1 MRKWAIVWY
10 PFVISCLRF
19 APLPLPPFVVGLL
32 FRWVLCWC
40 TFSSSS
46 LWACYGGLLVCS
58 LFSSLSFWASF
69 LVASLLLL
77 SVGCSWWV
85 LVFFFPPCG
94 LVVLVVGF
102 FSFLSSL
109 LVGVR
114 FVGWLCVRR
123 ALHFL
128 SACICLQTFYFC
140 FCFCFA
146 FCFFLLVL
154 FSLSFAF
161 FAAALVAAKT
171 KRHDMLNKRPSEF
184 YRKINVMDWILNKNS
199 TYVKNQF
206 WYNSI

>member
-10 PFVISCLRF
+10 PFVISCLRC

-85 LVFFFPPCG
+85 LVFFLSSLWACCFGRWLLFFFVFPPCG
-94 LVVLVVGF
+94 
-102 FSFLSSL
+102 
-109 LVGVR
+109 
-114 FVGWLCVRR
+114 R
-123 ALHFL
+123 AFRGLTVCA
-128 SACICLQTFYFC
+128 SRA
-140 FCFCFA
+140 
-146 FCFFLLVL
+146 
-154 FSLSFAF
+154 SLSFCLYLFSDFLLLLLLLLRFLLLSAWVVFFVICFLRCFF
-161 FAAALVAAKT
+161 FAAKASIVILHTLEKPW
-171 KRHDMLNKRPSEF
+171 KNE
-184 YRKINVMDWILNKNS
+184 KITVPHWN
-199 TYVKNQF
+199 
-206 WYNSI
+206 